1 MNNLRRIE
9 IVFSFFWTQVWSQ
22 IVLGLDDMNEIAEL
36 MKEFGIRPAHI
47 IIIVLVLFGINSFL
61 RKTKIYQ
68 KYRKNKKRRG
78 WIEGVLL
85 LVLALGVILLF

>member
-1 MNNLRRIE
+1 M
-9 IVFSFFWTQVWSQ
+9 WSQ

-47 IIIVLVLFGINSFL
+47 IIIVLVLFGINNFL

-78 WIEGVLL
+78 WIEAVLL

>member
-1 MNNLRRIE
+1 
-9 IVFSFFWTQVWSQ
+9 
-22 IVLGLDDMNEIAEL
+22 MNEIGEL
-36 MKEFGIRPAHI
+36 IKELGIRPAHI
-47 IIIVLVLFGINSFL
+47 IIIVLALFGINIFL

-78 WIEGVLL
+78 WIEAVLL

>member
-1 MNNLRRIE
+1 M
-9 IVFSFFWTQVWSQ
+9 WSQ

-68 KYRKNKKRRG
+68 KYRKNKKGRG
-78 WIEGVLL
+78 WIEAVLL

>member
-1 MNNLRRIE
+1 M
-9 IVFSFFWTQVWSQ
+9 WSK

-68 KYRKNKKRRG
+68 KYRKNKKKRG
-78 WIEGVLL
+78 WIEAVLL

>member
-78 WIEGVLL
+78 WIEAVLL

>member
-1 MNNLRRIE
+1 M
-9 IVFSFFWTQVWSQ
+9 WSQ

-47 IIIVLVLFGINSFL
+47 IIIVLVLFGINIFL

-78 WIEGVLL
+78 WIEAVLL